1 MKPRSSCSIIGADWK
16 KLGGG
21 ACDPSTAAPMF
32 PPEPAAEPPSPD
44 AASWGGGVGPAATL
58 TGLFL
63 SRCRA
68 DPQALAYAG
77 LDEQGAI
84 AWTRTR
90 AELLERSTGLA
101 RALRGRAGPGERV
114 LLAFEGG
121 VDAVELFWACLLAG
135 VVPVPAPPP
144 DLRLGARGWDR
155 LCRIA
160 EDAGAVLGVR
170 SPDPDPAPPA
180 PGPLAWTSPRA
191 LHEAGAAL
199 PGEALRGGAVQP
211 QDPAY
216 LQYTSGSTEAPR
228 GVVITHAQVLAHG
241 AALAGV
247 VGRRVAQ
254 PPRALSWLPW
264 FHDYGIVLGLIQP
277 LLQDGVS
284 YLMPRRAFMRRPLR
298 WLEAIARHRITVS
311 GAPDF
316 AYAACVR
323 ARSREPGWTAD
334 LRGWR
339 LATCGAEPVR
349 PHTLSSFEQAF
360 GPQGFDPAAW
370 APAYGLAEAVL
381 TVSLSPQSIPP
392 RCLVLS
398 AAALEHGQVREV
410 EPGAPGSRTLVSCG
424 PVLPGLTVKVVD
436 PTGLS
441 PLGEG
446 RVGEIW
452 VQGPSVAQRY
462 WRKAAPEVF
471 AARLQGDAVG
481 QGWLRTGDLG
491 FLADGELYLAG
502 RLKDLIIVGGRNLH
516 PEDLE
521 AVAQS
526 AHPALADGAA
536 LAFGVEAQAGEAVV
550 LLVEVRG
557 RPDAPAVAAIVEAVR
572 ATVAAEFEVEVAEV
586 VVLRGGVLPRT
597 SSGKP
602 QRALARERY
611 RRDRWQSQAWSARP
625 QATAAAGAAV
635 HPAVAAAW
643 QAVLGAGRAVDPHTN
658 FFDQGGDS
666 LTATQLVS
674 RLRAHTGVE
683 LSVRQLFE
691 SPTPAGLSRCLEQ
704 AAMTSPALAP
714 PPLAAQEP
722 VLSYAQ
728 ERMWFMQQLA
738 PASTAYHMP
747 LALHLRGP
755 LDIQALQSAVDEVV
769 ARHDILRTVFVLDG
783 ETVRP
788 RVRTEAAPVVE
799 TVAPPPQARGPDDP
813 AVHALLARLSQQPFD
828 LARGPLMRMHL
839 LPLGS
844 DEHVLLI
851 VQHHLI
857 GDQWSFTVLARELA
871 AAYARHHAGG
881 AGMPPAPP
889 ALQYAD
895 YAIWHR
901 RWYAGERHAPEL
913 AYWREQL
920 ADLEPLELPTDH
932 PRPSP
937 QGHRGARVRLPLA
950 PALLHRLTVLGARH
964 RASLAMVMMAAF
976 KLLLYRHSGHADLA
990 IGMPIANRHHLAA
1003 EDLLGTFVNTLVLR
1017 SRIDARQS
1025 FEALLEQVRH
1035 TALEAYAHQ
1044 DMPFELLVREL
1055 GVVRDTSRSPLFQ
1068 VLFNMVNAPLGQ
1080 IDFPGLAWSRV
1091 DFDRQAAQF
1100 DLAVTIDPELD
1111 RSAVF
1116 EYALDL
1122 FEPATV
1128 QRLARHYEALLEA
1141 AVRAPGEPVAAL
1153 PMLAP
1158 DELEALRSLA
1168 SGPALPRPAGD
1179 VWSWLV
1185 PAFERYAAQPALECA
1200 GQVLSYAQLEQ
1211 RSAALARAL
1220 RRRGIGVGQRVG
1232 LCLSRNPDL
1241 LVAQLGVLRSG
1252 AAYVPLDPAY
1262 PPARLADMAEDAGLA
1277 LLIAGE
1283 TAPSWAAGLS
1293 TAGVRALQEEGA
1305 GPSGE
1310 PASCAGPGDPAY
1322 VIYTSGSTG
1331 RPKGVVVPHGAVVN
1345 FLASMAREPGLGPGE
1360 RWLAVTTLSFDIA
1373 VLETLLPLGCGACI
1387 VLATDEQAASGPA
1400 LRRLLEGGRITGMQA
1415 TPSRWQMLLEAGWT
1429 GPAGL
1434 KALVGG
1440 EPLPHELAAQLLAHG
1455 AEVWNMYG
1463 PTETTVWSTC
1473 VRIVSARPEHLS
1485 IGRPIA
1491 NTQAWVLDAHG
1502 QPCPWGVAGELHLG
1516 GAGLA
1521 LGYWRRPELTA
1532 QRFIEWAAD
1541 PGQPPQR
1548 LYRTG
1553 DRVRWRRDGRLEHLG
1568 RLDDQ
1573 IKLRGHRIEPAE
1585 IEAVLAA
1592 HERVHRAVV
1601 MRREDR
1607 PGDARLVAYV
1617 HTDAPAAA
1625 HEDLRDALRERLRA
1639 RLPDYMQPQ
1648 HLVFIDH
1655 LPVLPNGK
1663 LDRRSLPAP
1672 AEPAASVQR
1681 VAPRNAAEQALWAV
1695 WAEVLGHRRFGV
1707 HEDFFDLGGHS
1718 LLAAR
1723 LVHRIE
1729 ARLGLPCSLAQVFEH
1744 PTVATLCEAL
1754 DTGRRLHEA
1763 SMVCLQPQGTAP
1775 ALHCVCGVHIYQPL
1789 ADALAPQVP
1798 VYGLFVPAE
1807 LGFLDAHVDPRQGG
1821 ITVERIAAD
1830 YVRLLRE
1837 RQSAGPY
1844 RLAGLSFGGL
1854 LALEMARQLRT
1865 LGEVVDCVLMFD
1877 TARPL
1882 RTLPGSLQWLR
1893 RQGRRLAQGRL
1904 PLAGRLGRGRGGAGP
1919 MHAAEVPQ
1927 GPDPELIRAR
1937 DRLYQRAR
1945 RLYQP
1950 RPYDGLVMLV
1960 RAGDTE
1966 GLAPDLGWQGL
1977 LSRLVVREV
1986 PGDHLGILRAPQVAR
2001 LAAHVQELLTMLPR
2015 RP

>member
-1 MKPRSSCSIIGADWK
+1 MFLSAPSVELPASSPVSSGAD
-16 KLGGG
+16 
-21 ACDPSTAAPMF
+21 
-32 PPEPAAEPPSPD
+32 
-44 AASWGGGVGPAATL
+44 VGHDATL
-58 TGLFL
+58 PALFL

-90 AELLERSTGLA
+90 AELLERTTCLA
-101 RALRGRAGPGERV
+101 RALRGRAAAGERV

-121 VDAVELFWACLLAG
+121 VEAVELFWACLLAG
-135 VVPVPAPPP
+135 LVPVPAPPP

-155 LCRIA
+155 LSRIA
-160 EDAGAVLGVR
+160 EDAAAVLGVCSR
-170 SPDPDPAPPA
+170 AEGPGATPAC
-180 PGPLAWTSPRA
+180 GPVAWTTPQV
-191 LHEAGAAL
+191 LHEAGRPTAPDEAAQG
-199 PGEALRGGAVQP
+199 PAVRP
-211 QDPAY
+211 QAPAY
-216 LQYTSGSTEAPR
+216 LQYTSGSTQAPR

-241 AALAGV
+241 AALAAV
-247 VGRRVAQ
+247 VGGRVAP

-284 YLMPRRAFMRRPLR
+284 YLMPRRVFMRRPLR

-323 ARSREPGWTAD
+323 ALSREPGWTAD
-334 LRGWR
+334 LRSWR
-339 LATCGAEPVR
+339 LATCGGEPVR
-349 PHTLSSFEQAF
+349 PPTLSSFEQAF

-381 TVSLSPQSIPP
+381 TVSLSPQAAPP
-392 RCLVLS
+392 RRLVLS
-398 AAALEHGQVREV
+398 AAALEQGQVRLA
-410 EPGAPGSRTLVSCG
+410 EPGAPDARTLVSCG
-424 PVLPGLTVKVVD
+424 PVLPGLAVRVVD
-436 PTGLS
+436 PAGLS

-452 VQGPSVAQRY
+452 VYGPSVAQRY
-462 WRKAAPEVF
+462 WREAAPELF
-471 AARLQGDAVG
+471 SARLQGDG
-481 QGWLRTGDLG
+481 DDRGWLRTGDLG

-516 PEDLE
+516 PQDLE
-521 AVAQS
+521 AVALS
-526 AHPALADGAA
+526 VHPALADGAA
-536 LAFGVEAQAGEAVV
+536 LAFGVEAAAGEAVV
-550 LLVEVRG
+550 LLIEVRG
-557 RPDAPAVAAIVEAVR
+557 RPPATAAAAIAEAVR
-572 ATVAAEFEVEVAEV
+572 AAVAAAFEVEVADV
-586 VVLRGGVLPRT
+586 LVLRGGVLPRT

-611 RRDRWQSQAWSARP
+611 RRDRWQSQAWPARP
-625 QATAAAGAAV
+625 GASAPAGTAV

-643 QAVLGAGRAVDPHTN
+643 EAVLGAGRAADPQAH

-674 RLRAHTGVE
+674 RLRALTGVE

-691 SPTPAGLSRCLEQ
+691 SPSPAGLSRCLEG
-704 AAMTSPALAP
+704 AAAASPALDLP
-714 PPLAAQEP
+714 PPRAAQEA
-722 VLSYAQ
+722 VLSFAQ

-747 LALHLRGP
+747 LALHLRGR
-755 LDIQALQSAVDEVV
+755 LDGAALQAAVDEVV

-788 RVRTEAAPVVE
+788 RVLAGAAIAID
-799 TVAPPPQARGPDDP
+799 TVTPPPQARGPDDP
-813 AVHALLARLSQQPFD
+813 AVHALLARLSQQLFD
-828 LARGPLMRMHL
+828 LARGPLMRLHL
-839 LPLGS
+839 LPLGG
-844 DEHVLLI
+844 DEHVFLI

-871 AAYARHHAGG
+871 AAYARRLGGQAGG
-881 AGMPPAPP
+881 VPAAP

-895 YAIWHR
+895 YAAWHR
-901 RWYAGERHAPEL
+901 RWYAGQRHAEEL

-920 ADLEPLELPTDH
+920 AALEPLELPTDH
-932 PRPSP
+932 PRPP
-937 QGHRGARVRLPLA
+937 QQGHRGARVRLPLA
-950 PALLHRLTVLGARH
+950 PALLQRLAELGARH
-964 RASLAMVMMAAF
+964 RASLAMVMMAVF
-976 KLLLYRHSGHADLA
+976 KLLLYRHSGHTDLA
-990 IGMPIANRHHLAA
+990 IGVPIANRHHLAT
-1003 EDLLGTFVNTLVLR
+1003 EDLPGTFVNTLVLR
-1017 SRIDARQS
+1017 SRLDARLG
-1025 FEALLEQVRH
+1025 FEALLDQVRH

-1055 GVVRDTSRSPLFQ
+1055 GVVRDNSRSPLFQ
-1068 VLFNMVNAPLGQ
+1068 VLFNMVNAPLGG
-1080 IDFPGLAWSRV
+1080 IDFPGLTWSRV

-1116 EYALDL
+1116 EYAVDL
-1122 FEPATV
+1122 FEPSTV

-1141 AVRAPGEPVAAL
+1141 VLRTPGQPVATL

-1158 DELEALRSLA
+1158 DELETLRTLA
-1168 SGPALPRPAGD
+1168 CGPVLPLPAGE
-1179 VWSWLV
+1179 VWSWLA
-1185 PAFERYAAQPALECA
+1185 PAFEQHAAQSALECA
-1200 GQVLSYAQLEQ
+1200 GRVLSYDQLER
-1211 RSAALARAL
+1211 RSAALACAL

-1232 LCLSRNPDL
+1232 LSLPRDADL

-1262 PPARLADMAEDAGLA
+1262 PSARLADMAEDAALA
-1277 LLIAGE
+1277 LLIAGD
-1283 TAPSWAAGLS
+1283 TAPSWASGLA
-1293 TAGVRALQEEGA
+1293 TAGVPALVEEGLA
-1305 GPSGE
+1305 MPSDE

-1345 FLASMAREPGLGPGE
+1345 FLASMAREPGLGPGD

-1373 VLETLLPLGCGACI
+1373 VLETLLPLGRGACV
-1387 VLATDEQAASGPA
+1387 VLATDEQAASGSA
-1400 LRRLLEGGRITGMQA
+1400 LRRLLEDGRITGMQA

-1440 EPLPHELAAQLLAHG
+1440 EPLPQELAAQLLAHG
-1455 AEVWNMYG
+1455 AEVWNLYG

-1473 VRIVSARPEHLS
+1473 MRIVSARPEHLS

-1491 NTQAWVLDAHG
+1491 NTQAWVLDAQG

-1532 QRFIEWAAD
+1532 ERFIEWAAD
-1541 PGQPPQR
+1541 PGQLPLR

-1585 IEAVLAA
+1585 IEAVLAG
-1592 HERVHRAVV
+1592 HEQVHRAVV
-1601 MRREDR
+1601 VRREDR
-1607 PGDARLVAYV
+1607 PGDARLVAYI
-1617 HTDAPAAA
+1617 HTNAPAAA
-1625 HEDLRDALRERLRA
+1625 HEDLRDVLRERLRA

-1648 HLVFIDH
+1648 HWVFIDH

-1672 AEPAASVQR
+1672 AEPAASEQR

-1729 ARLGLPCSLAQVFEH
+1729 AQLGLPCSLAQVFEH

-1798 VYGLFVPAE
+1798 VYGLFVPTE
-1807 LGFLDAHVDPRQGG
+1807 LGFLDAHVDPRHGA

-1837 RQSAGPY
+1837 RQGTGPY

-1854 LALEMARQLRT
+1854 LALEMARQLRA

-1882 RTLPGSLQWLR
+1882 GALPSSLQWLH
-1893 RQGRRLAQGRL
+1893 RQGRRLARGRL
-1904 PLAGRLGRGRGGAGP
+1904 PLAGRLGRGPVAVGP

-1945 RLYQP
+1945 QLYRP

-1960 RAGDTE
+1960 RALDTE
-1966 GLAPDLGWQGL
+1966 GLATDLGWHSL

-1986 PGDHLGILRAPQVAR
+1986 PGDHLGILRAPQVHR
-2001 LAAHVQELLTMLPR
+2001 LAAHVRELLAQLP
-2015 RP
+2015 P